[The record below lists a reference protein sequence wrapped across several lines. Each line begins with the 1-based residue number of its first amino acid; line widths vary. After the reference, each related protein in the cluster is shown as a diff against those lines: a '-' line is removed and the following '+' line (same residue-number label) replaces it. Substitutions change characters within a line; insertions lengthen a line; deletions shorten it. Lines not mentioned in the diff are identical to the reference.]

1 MDNRAINQ
9 KLNIPKRY
17 ELVKCAKCPLAEQ
30 ITLSEDEKY
39 VRVAPHNKYE
49 LPIEEMN
56 KIADQCGLFKSNFE
70 LLFEQPLKE

>member
-9 KLNIPKRY
+9 KKLNIPKRY
-17 ELVKCAKCPLAEQ
+17 DLLKCAKCPLAEQ

-39 VRVAPHNKYE
+39 VRVVCSHNKYE

-56 KIADQCGLFKSNFE
+56 KIAD
-70 LLFEQPLKE
+70 